1 VLFYSLALIET
12 AFYIH
17 PMAPLNKDLHLT
29 AEFLVLLRSGFYGQI
44 IFEGVLD
51 ALGAKF
57 APKNYLDIAH
67 RAFDKIDS
75 WMKDLGS
82 ELPIFATSWET
93 PETFDA
99 ISAMNFMRDLRK
111 DFVFVVPHIETALST
126 ENLSQDRDAVKLLV
140 AALVRSAAT
149 RNAYVETLATT
160 YSVLKAPALA
170 QQVGAEIEQSREY
183 LRVTRIIQD
192 TFASTAAY
200 DDRLCEQLR
209 IEALLTPGDFRALAH
224 DANVMLNC
232 LKNDFTYD
240 LVEFNPGESDEW
252 RSSKIPAVAA
262 GYWRAY
268 GFAPQDFLDWK
279 AQGITGAP
287 LAANWTRA
295 GFPPA
300 EAVEWM
306 KQGLPPVL
314 ALPWRAAGFTPE
326 RASALISRGIIDPTK
341 APSTDTSGPNDFDN
355 GSNSSDTE

>member
-1 VLFYSLALIET
+1 
-12 AFYIH
+12 
-17 PMAPLNKDLHLT
+17 MAPLNKDLHLT

-51 ALGAKF
+51 ALNSQF

-82 ELPIFATSWET
+82 ELPIFATTWET

-111 DFVFVVPHIETALST
+111 DFLFVVPHLETALNT
-126 ENLSQDRDAVKLLV
+126 ENLSQDREAVKLLV

-149 RNAYVETLATT
+149 RNAYVETLATS
-160 YSVLKAPALA
+160 YSVLKAPGLA

-183 LRVTRIIQD
+183 LRVTRIIQE
-192 TFASTAAY
+192 TFSSTAAY
-200 DDRLCEQLR
+200 DDKLCEQLR

-232 LKNDFTYD
+232 LKKEFTYD
-240 LVEFNPGESDEW
+240 LVEFNPGEADEW

-279 AQGITGAP
+279 ARGITGAP

-295 GFPPA
+295 GFAPTD
-300 EAVEWM
+300 AVEWM

-326 RASALISRGIIDPTK
+326 RASALISRGIIDPAK
-341 APSTDTSGPNDFDN
+341 APQYDPSESDDSSNEAEGASRKSSGKD
-355 GSNSSDTE
+355 SDDEW